1 MSNRTSNNNRQHH
14 ATIQKSISVSTRTA
28 SSSTTMLMLKLA
40 VVFVSL
46 VSVWFN
52 LKMHDHQQHELTTTA
67 EAAVEYYS
75 ETPSVR
81 SSSKSLDRIMSLR
94 TTNTNTTATKP
105 NRMQFER
112 TITIRCAIVERLLK
126 VLLEL

>member
-1 MSNRTSNNNRQHH
+1 
-14 ATIQKSISVSTRTA
+14 
-28 SSSTTMLMLKLA
+28 MLTLKLA

-52 LKMHDHQQHELTTTA
+52 LKMHDHQQHEMTTTA

-75 ETPSVR
+75 EIPSVR
-81 SSSKSLDRIMSLR
+81 SSSKSSDRIMSLR

-105 NRMQFER
+105 K
-112 TITIRCAIVERLLK
+112 LK
-126 VLLEL
+126 PKPSAVREDDHNQMRHSGKIPESPIEVVSDKHGGGN